1 MPCIDFHDAG
11 SPVQASVCALRT
23 HTVRSVVNTV
33 TGTPSVS
40 CTDWLGVNTV
50 REYIE
55 FTLPKTL
62 T

>member
-1 MPCIDFHDAG
+1 M
-11 SPVQASVCALRT
+11 QASVCALRT
-23 HTVRSVVNTV
+23 QTVRSVVNTV